1 MERTTVVITGATGD
15 LTRRKLVPALFSL
28 HCKGRLPQ
36 GLRIV
41 GFSRSEHSDDA
52 FRDLLWK
59 GAEELADLGA
69 RREEWAEFAQS
80 IHYVAGSVDS
90 PSDFARLGSRLD
102 EMEGAATPA
111 NRLFYLSVAPGLYD
125 AAIEALG
132 AGHHVLCEKPMALN
146 VEQADRMIDAANRAG
161 RRLMIAQCIRFWPE
175 YRFLSRCVREGTY
188 GKLLSLNMYRMGGR
202 PIWSWENW
210 FVDPARSGGPL
221 YDLHIHDVDYVNSLL
236 GLPEVVH
243 ATARMSEATG
253 TYDVVHA
260 LYSYDGGPQVH
271 IHAGW
276 STVQIP
282 FQAGFDAWFERG
294 FLRFDGKSDPPLQ
307 VYDDLEHAR
316 ARPAEY
322 EKGDAYYNEIAYFV
336 DCVEKNAYPEECPPE
351 SARDSLGLVTR
362 EIAAIEWKG
371 MRR

>member
-1 MERTTVVITGATGD
+1 MLRVGILGLGMMGRFHASRYAQVPNARLVAIADITPERLKAED
-15 LTRRKLVPALFSL
+15 AVPGNIAD
-28 HCKGRLPQ
+28 GIAQ
-36 GLRIV
+36 
-41 GFSRSEHSDDA
+41 
-52 FRDLLWK
+52 
-59 GAEELADLGA
+59 ADLGA
-69 RREEWAEFAQS
+69 VARYADASQLIAE
-80 IHYVAGSVDS
+80 AGVDVVDICL
-90 PSDFARLGSRLD
+90 PTYLHAR
-102 EMEGAATPA
+102 
-111 NRLFYLSVAPGLYD
+111 Y
-125 AAIEALG
+125 AIEALG

>member
-1 MERTTVVITGATGD
+1 MLRVGILGMGMMGRFHASRYAQVPNARLVAIADITPERLKAED
-15 LTRRKLVPALFSL
+15 AVPGNIADGSA
-28 HCKGRLPQ
+28 Q
-36 GLRIV
+36 
-41 GFSRSEHSDDA
+41 
-52 FRDLLWK
+52 
-59 GAEELADLGA
+59 ADLGA
-69 RREEWAEFAQS
+69 VARYADASQLIAE
-80 IHYVAGSVDS
+80 AGVDVVDICL
-90 PSDFARLGSRLD
+90 PTYLHAR
-102 EMEGAATPA
+102 
-111 NRLFYLSVAPGLYD
+111 Y
-125 AAIEALG
+125 AIEALG

-322 EKGDAYYNEIAYFV
+322 EKGDAYLNEIAYFV